1 LAIMEVIIK
10 AIDQASDVVGGIAD
24 KTKAAAGAIKTNWVA
39 IGAAGAAAGAAFEA
53 AARSQAPLTEQT
65 KKLAASLD
73 MTTDEVRD
81 LAIGMSN
88 VTFPI
93 EDVLALMETG
103 KQRGLDTAEAL
114 ERYATNW
121 DMIGDATGLAGP
133 MLAEAGVAL
142 QILGISAGEEE
153 KALAAFG
160 YITEHTTS
168 NVADFM
174 NIIER
179 VGPEMADMGMDIDDA
194 AALLGILENEMGLT
208 GRAARQELQAAI
220 KDADGDMGKMLE
232 TLGVSSDTFGEYRQQ
247 VSDSSDIIQRNAD
260 IHGES
265 YTTLQ
270 KMQHA
275 ASELT
280 YKYGDLIGT
289 VGNLAPL
296 MMGLGPIIKGLSL
309 AKGAMA
315 AITSGSLIPAIGAA
329 ATSVWTFTAALLAN
343 PITWIVV
350 AIIALIAAIVL
361 LWKNWD
367 QVSEW
372 LIKSWEWI
380 KEKAAEIWGAIVEFF
395 TGIWE
400 GIKGIFSGGADAVKN
415 KASETWSGMKDTA
428 ENVWNGISDFFGN
441 IWEKIRGIGDG
452 KAGELLDNI
461 TDRFERIFD
470 FITEIWDE
478 VVAFFTEIWEAI
490 KALFRGDLEAV
501 EDHLKAAYG
510 RIFEFIGEI
519 WNRIKNFFSDTWKTI
534 TTTFTTALNN
544 TVDRIKTWVT
554 DLWEKAK
561 EAGRRLTDGFMD
573 IVKNLPNLVWDA
585 LKNVVTRIIN
595 IGGELWNAAK
605 QAGSNI
611 WNGIKS
617 GLGISSPGFAERAID
632 AIAARAEELPGE
644 LRQSFSRLKGIVPDI
659 GDGNLALGFAGAY
672 QGGGNGHGAG
682 GPQTVSI
689 IVEVDGQTLLRAIGE
704 PLVEEIRLK
713 TGVRI

>member
-1 LAIMEVIIK
+1 MAVMEVIIS

-260 IHGES
+260 IHEES

-372 LIKSWEWI
+372 LIKSWEVV
-380 KEKAAEIWGAIVEFF
+380 KEKAAEIWGAIVELF
-395 TGIWE
+395 TNIWE
-400 GIKGIFSGGADAVKN
+400 GIKGIFSGGTDAVKN
-415 KASETWSGMKDTA
+415 KASETWSSIKDTT
-428 ENVWNGISDFFGN
+428 ENVWGNIKDFFGKT
-441 IWEKIRGIGDG
+441 WDSIREIGDG
-452 KAGELLDNI
+452 KAGELLDRV
-461 TDRFERIFD
+461 TGRFTAIFE

-478 VVAFFTEIWEAI
+478 IVRFFTEIWEAI

-501 EDHLKAAYG
+501 EDHLRSAYG

-519 WNRIKNFFSDTWKTI
+519 WTRIKNFFADTWKTI
-534 TTTFTTALNN
+534 TATFSTALG
-544 TVDRIKTWVT
+544 TTIDRIKSWVT
-554 DLWEKAK
+554 DLWSNAQAAAK
-561 EAGRRLTDGFMD
+561 RLTEGFMD
-573 IVKNLPNLVWDA
+573 TVKNLPNLLGDT
-585 LKNVVTRIIN
+585 LKAVVTKIMSF
-595 IGGELWNAAK
+595 GGELWNAAK
-605 QAGSNI
+605 KAGESI
-611 WNGIKS
+611 WGGIKN
-617 GLGISSPGFAERAID
+617 GLGISSPSYAERAID
-632 AIAARAEELPGE
+632 AIAERASRLPGE
-644 LRQSFSRLKGIVPDI
+644 MKQSFSRLKDI
-659 GDGNLALGFAGAY
+659 TPEFGDGDPGFDFGGDWPGPPGTGMAGPRTI
-672 QGGGNGHGAG
+672 NV
-682 GPQTVSI
+682 TVELDS
-689 IVEVDGQTLLRAIGE
+689 ETLLRAIGE

-713 TGVRI
+713 AALRI